1 MALPGARPAA
11 DAFPT
16 TDPLPPGLVLRHL
29 RMPDDLPAMNA
40 IANAVRASYGE
51 TYFTTDEDFARFYA
65 KPLGSDPA
73 TDVAIAEIDGAI
85 AGYGRAA
92 WHDASP
98 ELRVYEVISVIDP
111 IRTGTDVFVAV
122 VDALETRLRAIAAT
136 HPPGPKAF
144 EASGGDLAPQRDALL
159 TARGYVPVRWYHAM
173 VRPHLDDL
181 PNSPLPE
188 GLEIR
193 DVRPE
198 HLRAIYDAAI
208 EAFRDEWSFREPDA
222 DDFQRFLDD
231 PETADAGLW
240 RIAWDGD
247 QVVGQVRS
255 FINAEENAQ
264 YGRRRGYTEHIAVR
278 RPWRRRGVAR
288 ALIAASFPL
297 LRARG
302 MTEAALGVD
311 TQNPSGALHLY
322 ESCGFV
328 PVSRTIE
335 YRRPFD

>member
-1 MALPGARPAA
+1 MAGRDASPVA
-11 DAFPT
+11 DAFET
-16 TDPLPPGLVLRHL
+16 TDPPPPGLVLRHL
-29 RMPDDLPAMNA
+29 RMPADLSAMNA
-40 IANAVRASYGE
+40 IANAIRASYGE
-51 TYFTTDEDFARFYA
+51 TFFTTEEDFARFYA
-65 KPLGSDPA
+65 NPPGSDPA
-73 TDVAIAEIDGAI
+73 RDVVVVEIDGAI
-85 AGYGRAA
+85 VGYGRAA
-92 WHDASP
+92 WHAEPPDA
-98 ELRVYEVISVIDP
+98 RVYEVIAFIDP
-111 IRTGTDVFVAV
+111 VRSGADVFRAV

-136 HPPGPKAF
+136 HPPGPKRF
-144 EASGGDLAPQRDALL
+144 ETSGGDLAPERDALL
-159 TARGYVPVRWYHAM
+159 TARGYEPVRWYYSM

-181 PNSPLPE
+181 PDSPLPE

-198 HLRAIYDAAI
+198 HLRPIYDAAI
-208 EAFRDEWSFREPDA
+208 EAFRDEWSFREPDP
-222 DDFQRFLDD
+222 DGFQRFLDD
-231 PETADAGLW
+231 PETADAALW

-255 FINAEENAQ
+255 FINAAENEQ

-328 PVSRTIE
+328 PIGRTIE
-335 YRRPFD
+335 YQRPLD